1 MRVPSESGVYFN
13 WGTAEILFK
22 RRPKNLR
29 HFPFNEIT
37 NFLFSNLLDTTEGQE
52 TVRSGFLGTI
62 LFISLGLFVGLLTA
76 IIFYLKLRRR
86 RPRLPG
92 NQSKLTNR
100 VAFGFGRKAFREFK
114 KLRQVFKRKLPI
126 KIQLP
131 VKLSVLRLFHSKR
144 TDCK

>member
-1 MRVPSESGVYFN
+1 MRIPSESGVYFN

-29 HFPFNEIT
+29 HFPFNKIT
-37 NFLFSNLLDTTEGQE
+37 YFLFSNLLDTTE
-52 TVRSGFLGTI
+52 VLKDVSSGFWGTI

-100 VAFGFGRKAFREFK
+100 NAFGFGRNAFREFK
-114 KLRQVFKRKLPI
+114 KLRQLFKRKLPI
-126 KIQLP
+126 KIELSF
-131 VKLSVLRLFHSKR
+131 KLSVLR
-144 TDCK
+144 